1 MQNPKIKAAY
11 EKAFTLYEG
20 KETPHRSCG
29 ICLAETFNLETKPYQ
44 ALRKGGIT
52 GEGQCGAIK
61 AGELVLG
68 EIFGDP
74 NPTGKVT
81 AKLQKAILRFNEL
94 YKQELDFG
102 KSESIICNSLT
113 GQFVE
118 FHSTERHGFCTNLAS
133 GVAKIIAQIL
143 DEFGENFEI
152 TPIDYRT

>member
-1 MQNPKIKAAY
+1 MQNPNIKVAFQ
-11 EKAFTLYEG
+11 KAFTLYEG

-29 ICLAETFNLETKPYQ
+29 ICLAETFNLETRPYQ
-44 ALRKGGIT
+44 SLRKGGIT

-61 AGELVLG
+61 AGELILG
-68 EIFGDP
+68 EIFGDLD
-74 NPTGKVT
+74 PTGKVT
-81 AKLQKAILRFNEL
+81 PKLLKAILRFNEL

-113 GQFVE
+113 GQFAD
-118 FHSTERHGFCTNLAS
+118 FHSIERQRFCTNLAS

-152 TPIDYRT
+152 TPIKN

>member
-1 MQNPKIKAAY
+1 MQNPKIQAAFK
-11 EKAFTLYEG
+11 KAFTLYEG

-44 ALRKGGIT
+44 SLRKGGIT

-74 NPTGKVT
+74 SPTGKVT
-81 AKLQKAILRFNEL
+81 QKLQKAILRFNEL

-102 KSESIICNSLT
+102 NSESIICNSLT
-113 GQFVE
+113 GQFAE
-118 FHSTERHGFCTNLAS
+118 FHSTERHSFCTNLAS

-143 DEFGENFEI
+143 DEFGEDFEI
-152 TPIDYRT
+152 KPIK

>member
-1 MQNPKIKAAY
+1 MQNPKIKAAF

-44 ALRKGGIT
+44 SLRKGGIT

-74 NPTGKVT
+74 SPTGKVT
-81 AKLQKAILRFNEL
+81 PKLQKAILRFNEL
-94 YKQELDFG
+94 YKEELDFG

-113 GQFVE
+113 GQFTE
-118 FHSTERHGFCTNLAS
+118 FHSAERHNFCTNLAS

-143 DEFGENFEI
+143 DEFEENFEI
-152 TPIDYRT
+152 TPIKN